1 MRNSLLLPVPA
12 KIVPV
17 LSVEDGTDDLTQNFE
32 YQNEDKEAY
41 YVTHINLR
49 LEGSTLVLG
58 STRIYFPSEN
68 KSYVSA

>member
-17 LSVEDGTDDLTQNFE
+17 LSVEDGTDDLAQRFE
-32 YQNEDKEAY
+32 YQDEDNESY

-49 LEGSTLVLG
+49 LDGSTLVLG
-58 STRIYFPSEN
+58 STRTIFSFGE
-68 KSYVSA
+68 